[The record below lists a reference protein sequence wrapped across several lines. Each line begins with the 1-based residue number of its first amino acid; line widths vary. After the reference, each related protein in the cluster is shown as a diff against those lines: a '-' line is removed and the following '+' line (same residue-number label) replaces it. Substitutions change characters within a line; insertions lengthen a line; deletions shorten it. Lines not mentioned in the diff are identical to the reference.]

1 MVAAFT
7 LSVIPVYSAAQ
18 DKININTAGV
28 EELMKLKKI
37 GPAIA
42 ALIIEHRTA
51 NGPFKSIEE
60 IKNIKGIGEKT
71 FELIKDNLT
80 VGTLQE

>member
-1 MVAAFT
+1 MKKKILRIAICLIVVTFT

-18 DKININTAGV
+18 DNKININTAGV

-51 NGPFKSIEE
+51 NGPFKNIEE
-60 IKNIKGIGEKT
+60 IKNIQGYRRENI
-71 FELIKDNLT
+71 
-80 VGTLQE
+80 